1 MLITNNYVRDVNK
14 ASNGMGDFGAC
25 CGIGIYLDDGVD
37 GVTETGNVVT
47 GVTTACFLIHG
58 GDDNVIHD
66 NLCDIGTSGTEPI
79 VTYQDDALTE
89 MLGNVFESN
98 IVVAASSGAGDG
110 FSGVESPPNP
120 MTIKDNAYFN
130 YVGSTIDYT
139 SAGGAGSDSDP
150 TYANPDISCWA
161 PTIAHGSPVFGS
173 PVEFP
178 GIKGGWG
185 PPGFVIPKTGT
196 PPSWPHGC

>member
-1 MLITNNYVRDVNK
+1 
-14 ASNGMGDFGAC
+14 
-25 CGIGIYLDDGVD
+25 
-37 GVTETGNVVT
+37 
-47 GVTTACFLIHG
+47 
-58 GDDNVIHD
+58 
-66 NLCDIGTSGTEPI
+66 
-79 VTYQDDALTE
+79 

-98 IVVAASSGAGDG
+98 IVVAGSSGAGDG
-110 FSGVESPPNP
+110 FSRVESPPNP

-130 YVGSTIDYT
+130 YVGSTIDHT

-150 TYANPDISCWA
+150 TSANPDIACWA

-173 PVEFP
+173 PVDFA
-178 GIKGGWG
+178 GIKGGRD